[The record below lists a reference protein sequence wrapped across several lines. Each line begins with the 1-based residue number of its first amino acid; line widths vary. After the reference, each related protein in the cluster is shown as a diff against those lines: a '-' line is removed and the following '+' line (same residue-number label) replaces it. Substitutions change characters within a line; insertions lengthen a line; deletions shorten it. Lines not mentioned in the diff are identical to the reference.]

1 MSAAQSEADVTV
13 RLNTLARMPNQ
24 QKIGLMVLLAA
35 AIALATAAWIW
46 SQTPDYRIL
55 YNGLSDREGG
65 AIIAALQQMN
75 VPYKVAEHSGAIT
88 IPANQVHEMR
98 LRLASQG
105 LPKGNLAGFELMEN
119 QKFGSSQFLEQI
131 NYQRALEGE
140 LARSIQSLSAVDSA
154 RVHLAISKPSVFARE
169 QSKPS
174 ASILLNLHHGKILD
188 PEQVSAIIHLISS
201 SVPNMPVKNVT
212 VVDQNGSLLSSQ
224 SSGDR
229 PKTELDPG
237 QIKYMH
243 ELEYSFVKRIEDI
256 ITPIVGP
263 GNVQAQVTADIDFSH
278 IERAEETY
286 KPNNPST
293 ETATVRS
300 QQSVESL
307 DSTGSQGGG
316 VPGALSNQP
325 PVPATAPITT
335 PAPAPTPGKP
345 AGSPPGTVTD
355 NAASSA
361 PVSSRKESTTNYE
374 VDKKIQH
381 IKHAV
386 GNIKRLSA
394 AVVVN
399 YRTKTDAAG
408 KQTRTPLTAAEIT
421 MIQNLVKEAMGYSQE
436 RGDTLSVANS
446 QFDLGE
452 KDEIPETPIWK
463 DPDTHLWAKD
473 IAKQLMIAGI
483 LLFFIMKIVR
493 PYLKKVSEQLPP
505 PPPRPAVSEELSSS
519 PMAMPERHKPDPGYE
534 QNLQMAKQL
543 AVDEPGIVASVVK
556 EWVAGKSNNG

>member
-1 MSAAQSEADVTV
+1 MAEAQSEADIAV
-13 RLNTLARMPNQ
+13 RLNTFSRMPNQ
-24 QKIGLMVLLAA
+24 QKVGLMVLLAA

-75 VPYKVAEHSGAIT
+75 IPYKVAEHSGAIT
-88 IPANQVHEMR
+88 IPANQVHETR

-174 ASILLNLHHGKILD
+174 ASVLLNLHHGKILD
-188 PEQVSAIIHLISS
+188 PEQVSAIVHLISS

-224 SSGDR
+224 SSGDK

-237 QIKYMH
+237 QIKYIH

-278 IERAEETY
+278 IERAEESY
-286 KPNNPST
+286 KPNNPAA
-293 ETATVRS
+293 ETAAIRS

-307 DSTGSQGGG
+307 DSTGSQAGG

-335 PAPAPTPGKP
+335 PAPTPTPGKP
-345 AGSPPGTVTD
+345 APGAVAD
-355 NAASSA
+355 NSS

-381 IKHAV
+381 IRHSV

-408 KQTRTPLTAAEIT
+408 KQTHTPLTAAEIT
-421 MIQNLVKEAMGYSQE
+421 MIQNLVKEAMGYNQE
-436 RGDTLSVANS
+436 RGDTLNVANS
-446 QFDLGE
+446 QFNMGE
-452 KDEIPETPIWK
+452 KEEIPETPLWK
-463 DPDTHLWAKD
+463 DPDTHMWAKD
-473 IAKQLMIAGI
+473 IGKQLMIAGI

-505 PPPRPAVSEELSSS
+505 PPPPAMASEPAHSQT
-519 PMAMPERHKPDPGYE
+519 AMPERRKPNPGYE

-543 AVDEPGIVASVVK
+543 AVDEPGIVANVVK
-556 EWVAGKSNNG
+556 EWVSGKNNG